1 MKKKPE
7 KKPPFIPVEKQM
19 NGMEMSALIGGEM
32 PSQANCLLEVAAM
45 QCDGR
50 KRDRE
55 RPRATSDIP
64 PIPKPH
70 AKKVYIR
77 FRFHYL
83 KGGRLD

>member
-1 MKKKPE
+1 
-7 KKPPFIPVEKQM
+7 
-19 NGMEMSALIGGEM
+19 MENVSANRGVR
-32 PSQANCLLEVAAM
+32 CLDRQIVCLKLLQCNATR
-45 QCDGR
+45 CDGR

-55 RPRATSDIP
+55 RPRATSDVP